1 MNDESSPPELNGRAS
16 VDYMLRTVQQN
27 SIQLTMIADQKA
39 NILIG
44 IIAICWTLTL
54 SNAGIAT
61 LPSSLVAFNLFGG
74 PAAIFAL
81 MALSPRPR
89 DPSAAGENGYNPLI
103 FSSFAQRSRADY
115 LLEMRELVQ
124 RDDRVYQAIFH
135 DIHAIGQVLDRKYRF
150 LRYAYRVFFLGVVSA
165 GAIFVYELWP
175 RLSGAFTGY

>member
-1 MNDESSPPELNGRAS
+1 MNDESSVPELRGRAS

-27 SIQLTMIADQKA
+27 SIQLTVIADQKA

-54 SNAGIAT
+54 SNADIAT
-61 LPSSLVAFNLFGG
+61 LPASLVAFNLFGG

-89 DPSAAGENGYNPLI
+89 GPSAAGDTVYNPLI
-103 FSSFAQRSRADY
+103 FSSFVQRSRADY
-115 LLEMRELVQ
+115 LHEMQELVQ
-124 RDDRVYQAIFH
+124 ADDRVYRAIFH

-150 LRYAYRVFFLGVVSA
+150 LRYAYRVFFLGLVSA

-175 RLSGAFTGY
+175 RLAGA